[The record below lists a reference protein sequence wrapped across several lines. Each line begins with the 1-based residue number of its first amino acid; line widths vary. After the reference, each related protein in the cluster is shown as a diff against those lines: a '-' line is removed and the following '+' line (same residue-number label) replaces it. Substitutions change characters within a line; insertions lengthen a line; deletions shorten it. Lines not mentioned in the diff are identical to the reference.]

1 MEVEKL
7 IKVNKLKDDVRVV
20 YDISADG
27 TFVNALGM
35 NILHNT
41 DG

>member
-1 MEVEKL
+1 MKTQKLDEK
-7 IKVNKLKDDVRVV
+7 VRVV
-20 YDISADG
+20 YDVSLDS

>member
-1 MEVEKL
+1 MKTKKL
-7 IKVNKLKDDVRVV
+7 NENVRTV
-20 YDISADG
+20 YDVSLDS

>member
-1 MEVEKL
+1 MITIKKCKNEVR
-7 IKVNKLKDDVRVV
+7 DV
-20 YDISADG
+20 YDISLDG

-35 NILHNT
+35 NVMSNT

>member
-1 MEVEKL
+1 MLNVKKTGGSQT
-7 IKVNKLKDDVRVV
+7 IGVV
-20 YDISADG
+20 YDISLDG

-35 NILHNT
+35 NVVSNT

>member
-1 MEVEKL
+1 MQVEKL

>member
-1 MEVEKL
+1 MKTKKL
-7 IKVNKLKDDVRVV
+7 AKDVRIV

-27 TFVNALGM
+27 SFVNALGM

>member
-1 MEVEKL
+1 MK
-7 IKVNKLKDDVRVV
+7 INKLKDDVRVV
-20 YDISADG
+20 YDVSADS